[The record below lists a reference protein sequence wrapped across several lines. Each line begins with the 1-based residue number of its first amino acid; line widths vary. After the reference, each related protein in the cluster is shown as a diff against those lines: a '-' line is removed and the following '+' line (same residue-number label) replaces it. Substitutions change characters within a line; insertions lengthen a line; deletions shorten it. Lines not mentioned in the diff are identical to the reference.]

1 MLYNFINWGKGRDK
15 YPLIRKCL
23 TVGIILLFLLLVFL
37 SIHPSISAKIQRT
50 IYVDDDNIS
59 GPWDGTQDHPF
70 RHIQDGVV
78 ASSENDIIFVYNGFY
93 REELFV
99 NKSINLIGENKNNT
113 IISEGYHNDFPS
125 VILISTEIVTISNFT
140 FTNSRVDSTIGCGI
154 YVVNSTGIVIS
165 NNIFNSSS
173 NLWSSITIKNSSQ
186 CIATK
191 NFIDGGN
198 GSDFMNEY
206 GIIVGSSFNSL
217 ISNNLIQ
224 FHREAGI
231 GLFNASNITILEN
244 KLLQNSFGCLID
256 LNSSNDILP
265 K

>member
-1 MLYNFINWGKGRDK
+1 MDK
-15 YPLIRKCL
+15 NPLIGKCL
-23 TVGIILLFLLLVFL
+23 MVGIILILLLLVFL
-37 SIHPSISAKIQRT
+37 SINLSVNAKIQRT
-50 IYVDDDNIS
+50 IYVDDDNVY
-59 GPWDGTQDHPF
+59 GPWDGTQEHPF
-70 RHIQDGVV
+70 RRILDSVV
-78 ASSENDIIFVYNGFY
+78 ACSENDIIFVYNGFY

-113 IISEGYHNDFPS
+113 IISEGYYSNIHQ
-125 VILISTEIVTISNFT
+125 VVQISAENVTISNFT
-140 FTNSRVDSTIGCGI
+140 ITNSKTDSTVGYGI

-165 NNIFNSSS
+165 NNVFNSNS
-173 NLWSSITIKNSSQ
+173 NLWSSINIENSSQ
-186 CIATK
+186 CIVTK

-217 ISNNLIQ
+217 ISYNLIQ
-224 FHREAGI
+224 FHWESGI

-244 KLLQNSFGCLID
+244 KLLQNGYGCLID